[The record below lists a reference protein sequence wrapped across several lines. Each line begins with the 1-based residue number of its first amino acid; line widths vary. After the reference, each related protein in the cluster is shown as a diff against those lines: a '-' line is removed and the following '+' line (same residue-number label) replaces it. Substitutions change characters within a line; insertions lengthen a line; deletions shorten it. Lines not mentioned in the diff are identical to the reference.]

1 MYLIAEFRERESVVR
16 VIERLKETGVAVA
29 ELEVFSDEP
38 VEFYRGV
45 LDHSSRMSTVAVLGA
60 IVNGSLATAFV
71 HFAQHNYRLD
81 TGGMPTFSFWGTGV
95 ITYEM
100 TMLGAVLA
108 TFAWFLWESG
118 LIRKRD
124 KTRPVPIVPP
134 GSICL
139 RVKCGAERAAGVGEI
154 LSRAGALG
162 VQAKGGA

>member
-1 MYLIAEFRERESVVR
+1 MYLIGEFREKESVVR
-16 VIERLKETGVAVA
+16 AIERLKDTGVAVA

-71 HFAQHNYRLD
+71 YFAQHNYQLD

-124 KTRPVPIVPP
+124 KTRPVPVVPP

-139 RVKCGAERAAGVGEI
+139 RVKCGAEQAASVGDI
-154 LSRAGALG
+154 LERAGALG
-162 VQAKGGA
+162 VQAKGDA